1 MSLGIARTASWAAWM
16 SQEGNRSILDISL
29 GPKQTCVGD
38 QGHLGENEMKNSVKN
53 EPCLGKSGGRNRTG
67 IERAEFRLGFGGWG
81 LGCEM
86 GFAVG
91 SWKAELASRS

>member
-38 QGHLGENEMKNSVKN
+38 QGHLGENDMKNSIKN
-53 EPCLGKSGGRNRTG
+53 EPCLGKSGGRNCTG
-67 IERAEFRLGFGGWG
+67 IERAEFRQGFGG
-81 LGCEM
+81 
-86 GFAVG
+86 
-91 SWKAELASRS
+91 